1 MYLRAHYETEQYRN
15 LRIDVLNRGRGSE
28 EAIEELRR
36 FNADIFAE
44 RPSLV
49 IWQVGTNAVF
59 HNYDLDEVA
68 AHIAEG
74 LQRLRVEQMDVLLID
89 PQYTPAMLLAE
100 KADASERMVSLISAV
115 AGNARVNLFRR
126 WELMRHWHQY
136 NNISVDQFFDPS
148 DSQDKLHQNDWTT
161 LRVSKAL
168 CDAITRA
175 ATV

>member
-1 MYLRAHYETEQYRN
+1 
-15 LRIDVLNRGRGSE
+15 
-28 EAIEELRR
+28 
-36 FNADIFAE
+36 
-44 RPSLV
+44 
-49 IWQVGTNAVF
+49 
-59 HNYDLDEVA
+59 
-68 AHIAEG
+68 
-74 LQRLRVEQMDVLLID
+74 
-89 PQYTPAMLLAE
+89 MLLAE

-126 WELMRHWHQY
+126 WELMRHWHRY